1 MKDLLNDIGK
11 KMPYTESQ
19 EYLDGLIDRTT
30 EQAVKQHVVT
40 RSRRRW
46 GVMVASAA
54 AVALLLVSIGL
65 TVMNNESQRPDVTLQ
80 TQSPIDEFLS
90 SLTDEE
96 VAQLPYIEI
105 EEIPEY

>member
-11 KMPYTESQ
+11 KMPYSESK
-19 EYLDGLIDRTT
+19 EYLDGLIDRAT
-30 EQAVKQHVVT
+30 EQAIKQHVT
-40 RSRRRW
+40 AKSRRRW
-46 GVMVASAA
+46 AVTAASAA
-54 AVALLLVSIGL
+54 AVALLVISIGL
-65 TVMNNESQRPDVTLQ
+65 TVMNNDSQRAAVTLQ
-80 TQSPIDEFLS
+80 TEGPIDEFLG

>member
-1 MKDLLNDIGK
+1 MKELESNIGK
-11 KMPYTESQ
+11 RMPYSESE
-19 EYLDGLIDRTT
+19 EYIDGLIVRAT
-30 EQAVKQHVVT
+30 EQAIKHRVVA

-46 GVMVASAA
+46 GVMAASVA

-65 TVMNNESQRPDVTLQ
+65 TVMNNESQRAAVTLQ
-80 TQSPIDEFLS
+80 TEGPIDEFLG

-96 VAQLPYIEI
+96 VAQLPYYEI

>member
-11 KMPYTESQ
+11 KMPYNESE

-30 EQAVKQHVVT
+30 GQAIKKHAVAGG
-40 RSRRRW
+40 RRRW
-46 GVMVASAA
+46 GVMAASAA

-65 TVMNNESQRPDVTLQ
+65 SVMNNESQRPSVTLQ
-80 TQSPIDEFLS
+80 SQSPIDEFLG